1 LLLSQDLKKVQPWN
15 QAAARCVWKKE
26 QETDAGGWQVD
37 AWRAGTI
44 QVHSAA
50 SSFRPHSSFVRQKVA
65 ALSSLREASVAP
77 SRKSKRFWIWLAAAV
92 VVVVALLGIGAARL
106 TRGSGIDL
114 NKLAKVTRADVAR
127 SVVAT
132 GKIQPITKVE
142 VKSKASGIVEKLYV
156 DINNQVHKGQQLAQ
170 LDQQEIVAQVEA
182 QRAQLAAAEA
192 NVSTYQA
199 NIEQDKVNA
208 AAPDLPM
215 YKATLDRNLEMQKL
229 GIVSRQA
236 LDDANKDYLAAL
248 TRRDSAKAQIGV
260 DAARLKQARA
270 QVLQA
275 QASLKQLEEQL
286 SYTTIVAPMDGVIL
300 SRDVEIGDAVSSIL
314 VLGSTATLVM
324 TEGDINQVYVQG
336 KVDEADIAH
345 VYMSQPARIKV
356 ESFRDRVFNG
366 KVTKIAPLGVEKDN
380 VTTFEVRVSIDNPGG
395 ELKANMTAN
404 AEIILD
410 EHKGVLTVPESA
422 VIYDSQKKATVEVPD
437 KKQKE
442 GKRKVPVTVGL
453 SNGSVTEILSG
464 LKEGD
469 SVVLQQ

>member
-1 LLLSQDLKKVQPWN
+1 
-15 QAAARCVWKKE
+15 
-26 QETDAGGWQVD
+26 
-37 AWRAGTI
+37 
-44 QVHSAA
+44 
-50 SSFRPHSSFVRQKVA
+50 VA
-65 ALSSLREASVAP
+65 A
-77 SRKSKRFWIWLAAAV
+77 SRKSKRFWIWLSVGVVLVLAAA
-92 VVVVALLGIGAARL
+92 GAALARMAS
-106 TRGSGIDL
+106 GSSIDP
-114 NKLAKVTRADVAR
+114 NKLAKVARGDVAR

-156 DINNQVHKGQQLAQ
+156 DINNKVHKGQPLAQ

-192 NVSTYQA
+192 NVGTYEA

-215 YKATLDRNLEMQKL
+215 YKTTLDRNMQMQKE
-229 GIVSRQA
+229 GIVSRQTF
-236 LDDANKDYLAAL
+236 DDANKDYLAAL

-260 DAARLKQARA
+260 DTAKLKQARA
-270 QVLQA
+270 QVMQSE
-275 QASLKQLEEQL
+275 ASLKQLEEQL

-324 TEGDINQVYVQG
+324 TEGDTIQVYVQG

-345 VYMSQPARIKV
+345 VYMNQAARIKV
-356 ESFRDRVFNG
+356 ESFRDRIFNG

-404 AEIILD
+404 AEILLD
-410 EHKGVLTVPESA
+410 EHKGVLTVPENA
-422 VIYDSQKKATVEVPD
+422 VVYDGQKNASVEVPD
-437 KKQKE
+437 KSQKE
-442 GKRKVPVTVGL
+442 GKRKVGVKVGL

-469 SVVLQQ
+469 QVVLQQ

>member
-1 LLLSQDLKKVQPWN
+1 MGICAVLVLLV
-15 QAAARCVWKKE
+15 
-26 QETDAGGWQVD
+26 AGLGLAKMVK
-37 AWRAGTI
+37 GT
-44 QVHSAA
+44 
-50 SSFRPHSSFVRQKVA
+50 
-65 ALSSLREASVAP
+65 
-77 SRKSKRFWIWLAAAV
+77 
-92 VVVVALLGIGAARL
+92 
-106 TRGSGIDL
+106 TIDP
-114 NKLAKVTRADVAR
+114 NKLAKATRGDVAR

-156 DINNQVHKGQQLAQ
+156 DINNVVKKGRQLAQ
-170 LDQQEIVAQVEA
+170 LDAEEIQAQVAA
-182 QRAQLAAAEA
+182 QRAQLASAEA
-192 NVSTYQA
+192 NVSTLQA

-215 YKATLDRNLEMQKL
+215 YKATLDRSLEMQHE

-248 TRRDSAKAQIGV
+248 TRRDSSKAQVGV
-260 DAARLKQARA
+260 DTAKLKQARA
-270 QVLQA
+270 QVQQS

-324 TEGDINQVYVQG
+324 TEGDTTEVYVQG

-356 ESFRDRVFNG
+356 ESFRDRLFYG
-366 KVTKIAPLGVEKDN
+366 KVTKIAPMGVEKDN
-380 VTTFEVRVSIDNPGG
+380 VTTFEVRVSINNPGG

-404 AEIILD
+404 AEILLD
-410 EHKGVLTVPESA
+410 EHKGVLTVPENA
-422 VIYDSQKKATVEVPD
+422 VSYDGQKNASVQIPD

-442 GKRKVPVTVGL
+442 GWRKIPVKVGL
-453 SNGSVTEILSG
+453 SNGSVTEITSG
-464 LKEGD
+464 LNEGD
-469 SVVLQQ
+469 QVVLQQ

>member
-1 LLLSQDLKKVQPWN
+1 V
-15 QAAARCVWKKE
+15 
-26 QETDAGGWQVD
+26 
-37 AWRAGTI
+37 
-44 QVHSAA
+44 AA
-50 SSFRPHSSFVRQKVA
+50 SRRG
-65 ALSSLREASVAP
+65 R
-77 SRKSKRFWIWLAAAV
+77 RFWIWLSATAV
-92 VVVVALLGIGAARL
+92 VVLLVLGMGL
-106 TRGSGIDL
+106 TRLVKGSTIDA
-114 NKLAKVTRADVAR
+114 NKLAKVTRGDVAR

-156 DINNQVHKGQQLAQ
+156 DINNQVKKGQQLAQ

-192 NVSTYQA
+192 NVATYEA

-215 YKATLDRNLEMQKL
+215 YKATLDRNMQMQKE

-248 TRRDSAKAQIGV
+248 TRRDSSKAQIGV
-260 DAARLKQARA
+260 DAAKLKQARA
-270 QVLQA
+270 QVMQSK
-275 QASLKQLEEQL
+275 ASLNQYNEQL
-286 SYTTIVAPMDGVIL
+286 SYTTILAPMDGVIL

-324 TEGDINQVYVQG
+324 TEGDTTQVYVQG

-345 VYMSQPARIKV
+345 VYMSQQARIKV
-356 ESFRDRVFNG
+356 ESFRDRIFHG

-380 VTTFEVRVSIDNPGG
+380 VTTFEVRVSIDNAGG

-404 AEIILD
+404 AEILLD
-410 EHKGVLTVPESA
+410 EHKGVLTVPENA
-422 VIYDSQKKATVEVPD
+422 VTYDNQKNASVEVPD

-442 GKRKVPVTVGL
+442 GKRKVPVKVGL
-453 SNGSVTEILSG
+453 SNGSVTEIVSG
-464 LKEGD
+464 LKEGEQ
-469 SVVLQQ
+469 VVLQQ